1 MTAPWLLNLLL
12 YRQETSG
19 FSRYVERVVPL
30 LRGRRLWL
38 DPVAGDDAPGLG
50 DAVPLVDAVSPSRR
64 WLQKLSLAQ
73 HGLGLRQRLL
83 QSDCNHLEAVY
94 SPFCDYLFAASH
106 LPQVITCHDLTPLFY
121 PGSLRSHWRY
131 RLWTPVHLRRATQ
144 VIAISR
150 FVADQLLNVGVPHH
164 RITVIPNG
172 IAIERPPVSVT
183 ATQDWL
189 VVARHDRNKNLIPVI
204 QAFGLFLRQHHHWQG
219 SLVIVGRC
227 GRETENLL
235 RTTQELGLSARVQF
249 VASLHQQALVERLR
263 SAFALISAS
272 LMEGFDYPVLEA
284 KAEGVPTLISDI
296 PVHREWHTDSSL
308 LFPCGSDPSG
318 LASVMGV
325 LADDAR
331 LWRQL
336 SLSGYALAQQLSL
349 RQQVNAIEQV
359 IGNVAGVGR

>member
-1 MTAPWLLNLLL
+1 
-12 YRQETSG
+12 
-19 FSRYVERVVPL
+19 
-30 LRGRRLWL
+30 
-38 DPVAGDDAPGLG
+38 
-50 DAVPLVDAVSPSRR
+50 
-64 WLQKLSLAQ
+64 
-73 HGLGLRQRLL
+73 
-83 QSDCNHLEAVY
+83 
-94 SPFCDYLFAASH
+94 
-106 LPQVITCHDLTPLFY
+106 
-121 PGSLRSHWRY
+121 
-131 RLWTPVHLRRATQ
+131 
-144 VIAISR
+144 
-150 FVADQLLNVGVPHH
+150 LNVGVPHH

-204 QAFGLFLRQHHHWQG
+204 RAFGLFLRQHHHWQG